1 MFLEAVLYG
10 ISLAMDAMAV
20 SVAMFS
26 IRHTRSAIWQALAVS
41 MVFALFQFIM
51 PLVGFGCCTIIPVS
65 AIEKIGK
72 FIACAL
78 LLSIGGKML
87 FSKEECTVPQ
97 FGVLSVL
104 SLALVTSID
113 ALIVG
118 VGFALTS
125 NAHVFYY
132 SIIIG
137 IVTFFIALIG
147 CFLGSVIGVHCLSKS
162 IRIGGIVLVGIAV
175 KQLF

>member
-26 IRHTRSAIWQALAVS
+26 VRHTRSAIWQAFVVS
-41 MVFALFQFIM
+41 AVFALFQFFM
-51 PLVGFGCCTIIPVS
+51 PVIGFGCCSIIPV
-65 AIEKIGK
+65 AIVEKVGK
-72 FIACAL
+72 FVACAL
-78 LLSIGGKML
+78 LLFIGGRML

-132 SIIIG
+132 SVIIG
-137 IVTFFIALIG
+137 LVTLFIALFG
-147 CFLGSVIGVHCLSKS
+147 CFLGSVIGVHCMSKS
-162 IRIGGIVLVGIAV
+162 TRIGGIVLIGIAI
-175 KQLF
+175 KQFF

>member
-26 IRHTRSAIWQALAVS
+26 VRHTRSAIWQALAVS
-41 MVFALFQFIM
+41 FVFALFQFFM
-51 PLVGFGCCTIIPVS
+51 PLVGFGCCTVIPVS
-65 AIEKIGK
+65 IIEKVGK
-72 FIACAL
+72 FVACAL
-78 LLSIGGKML
+78 LLFIGGKML

-132 SIIIG
+132 SVIIG
-137 IVTFFIALIG
+137 LVTLFIALFG
-147 CFLGSVIGVHCLSKS
+147 CFLGSVIGVHCMSKS
-162 IRIGGIVLVGIAV
+162 TRIGGIVLIGIAI